1 MDNPL
6 LSIILLSYQSETRL
20 EKAVREISTSL
31 DAEDIP
37 HEIII
42 IDDGS
47 SDHSYAIAKGLAGKM
62 QNVSAY
68 QLARNYTSPMAQFAG
83 LEKCK
88 GQCACPVPDDGQR
101 PMEHIIAMYRLW
113 QQGHKIIIGYRAE
126 RNDGRI
132 NDFFSRSYY
141 SMMNTFST
149 INFPKGGT
157 DGYLIDREVIDILN
171 TKVSKRNTTP
181 VIEIL
186 KLGFNTIL
194 VPYKRPASASRSRWT
209 LRKRINLALTTFFS
223 SSIIPLRMITWLGLT
238 VFCLSLL
245 AILIIIAAKLFS
257 DNTLFGFPIQGWTTL
272 VILMTMFNGI
282 IMLCIGLVAEYM
294 WRIYDEVKQ
303 RPPYIIRDS
312 NT

>member
-1 MDNPL
+1 M
-6 LSIILLSYQSETRL
+6 
-20 EKAVREISTSL
+20 
-31 DAEDIP
+31 
-37 HEIII
+37 
-42 IDDGS
+42 
-47 SDHSYAIAKGLAGKM
+47 
-62 QNVSAY
+62 
-68 QLARNYTSPMAQFAG
+68 
-83 LEKCK
+83 
-88 GQCACPVPDDGQR
+88 
-101 PMEHIIAMYRLW
+101 
-113 QQGHKIIIGYRAE
+113 
-126 RNDGRI
+126 
-132 NDFFSRSYY
+132 
-141 SMMNTFST
+141 
-149 INFPKGGT
+149 
-157 DGYLIDREVIDILN
+157 IDILN

-209 LRKRINLALTTFFS
+209 LRKKINLALTTFFS

-272 VILMTMFNGI
+272 VVLMTMFNGI

-303 RPPYIIRDS
+303 RPPISSGTAIHNYVH
-312 NT
+312 TFL